1 MAKRD
6 TSGLIK
12 RGKIWHIQKR
22 IKGIGRLYESTGASD
37 RAEAERYLAHR
48 LGEIRNVVIYGER
61 PTITFRE
68 AAAKFID
75 ENAHLRSLRRYAL
88 SLDTLDPYIGDLPL
102 EQVHDDTLAPF
113 RKARVAAGIR
123 AGTINR
129 DLGAV
134 RRILN
139 LAARKW
145 RHQNGKTYLS
155 SAPLLDQAKGE
166 RRRPYPLSWVEQKR
180 FLQELPGHLEQMAL
194 FDLNT
199 GLRDQEL
206 VSLRWYWEV
215 QVPELECS
223 VFILPE
229 EVTKNG
235 EERVLMLNRVARSVL
250 EAQRGRH
257 AEYVFTFGGK
267 PLTRMNNTSWRK
279 ARRRAELPNLRV
291 HDMRHTFGHR
301 LRAAGVSIEDRKA
314 LLGHKV
320 EDITTHY
327 SAPDLAHLL
336 KCVDQICD
344 QNRGTVLRVWLQNG
358 GKNGGKLRCSTS
370 GATSA

>member
-1 MAKRD
+1 MAKRN

-22 IKGIGRLYESTGASD
+22 IRGYGRLYESTGASD

-48 LGEIRNVVIYGER
+48 LGEIRNVLLYGER
-61 PTITFRE
+61 PRITFRE

-75 ENAHLRSLRRYAL
+75 ENAHLRSLSRYAL
-88 SLDTLDPYIGDLPL
+88 SLDTLNPYIGDLRL

-113 RKARVAAGIR
+113 KKARLAAGIR

-129 DLGAV
+129 DIATA
-134 RRILN
+134 RRVLN

-145 RHQNGKTYLS
+145 RHQNGRTYLA
-155 SAPLLDQAKGE
+155 SAPLLDIVRGE
-166 RRRPYPLSWVEQKR
+166 KRKPYPLSWDEQKR
-180 FLQELPGHLEQMAL
+180 FLQELPAHLEQMAL

-206 VSLRWYWEV
+206 VTLRWYWEV
-215 QVPELECS
+215 QVPELGCS

-229 EVTKNG
+229 GITKNG
-235 EERVLMLNRVARSVL
+235 EERVLVLNRVARNVL

-257 AEYVFTFGGK
+257 PEYVFSFRGR

-279 ARRRAELPNLRV
+279 ARRRAGLPNLRV

-320 EDITTHY
+320 DDITTHY

-336 KCVDQICD
+336 ECAERACD
-344 QNRGTVLRVWLQNG
+344 EKRGTVLRVCMQNG
-358 GKNGGKLRCSTS
+358 GKNGAKMRCFP
-370 GATSA
+370 ATAASR

>member
-1 MAKRD
+1 MAKRN

-22 IKGIGRLYESTGASD
+22 IRGYGRLYESTGASD

-48 LGEIRNVVIYGER
+48 LGEIRNVLIYGER
-61 PTITFRE
+61 PRIPFRE

-75 ENAHLRSLRRYAL
+75 ENAHLRSLRRSAL
-88 SLDTLDPYIGDLPL
+88 SLDLLDPYIGDLRL

-113 RKARVAAGIR
+113 KKGRLAAGIR

-129 DLGAV
+129 DIATA
-134 RRILN
+134 RRVLN

-145 RHQNGKTYLS
+145 RHQNGKTYLA
-155 SAPLLDQAKGE
+155 SAPLLDFVKGE
-166 RRRPYPLSWVEQKR
+166 RRKPYPLSWDEQKR
-180 FLQELPGHLEQMAL
+180 FLQELPAHLEQMAL

-206 VSLRWYWEV
+206 VTLRWYWEV
-215 QVPELECS
+215 QVPELGCS

-229 EVTKNG
+229 EITKNG
-235 EERVLMLNRVARSVL
+235 EERVLVLNRVARNVL

-257 AEYVFTFGGK
+257 PEYVFSFRGR

-279 ARRRAELPNLRV
+279 ARRRAGLPNLRV
-291 HDMRHTFGHR
+291 HDMRHRFGHR

-320 EDITTHY
+320 DDITTHY
-327 SAPDLAHLL
+327 SAPDLARLL
-336 KCVDQICD
+336 EC
-344 QNRGTVLRVWLQNG
+344 
-358 GKNGGKLRCSTS
+358 
-370 GATSA
+370 A

>member
-1 MAKRD
+1 MARRD
-6 TSGLIK
+6 NSGLIK
-12 RGKIWHIQKR
+12 RGRIWHIQKR
-22 IKGIGRLYESTGASD
+22 IGGNSRLYESTGTSH

-48 LGEIRNVVIYGER
+48 LNQIRAVSVYGER
-61 PTITFRE
+61 PLFTFRE
-68 AAAKFID
+68 AGAKFID

-88 SLDTLDPYIGDLPL
+88 SLDTVDPYIGDLPL

-113 RKARVAAGIR
+113 KKARLAAGIR

-129 DLGAV
+129 DIGAV
-134 RRILN
+134 RRVLN

-145 RHQNGKTYLS
+145 RHTNGTTYLA
-155 SAPLLDQAKGE
+155 SAPLLDQVKGE
-166 RRRPYPLSWVEQKR
+166 MRKPYPLSWEEQKR
-180 FLQELPGHLEQMAL
+180 LLQELPGHLEQMAL

-206 VSLRWYWEV
+206 VSLRWFWEV
-215 QVPELECS
+215 QVPELGCS

-235 EERVLMLNRVARSVL
+235 EERVLVLNRVARSVL
-250 EAQRGRH
+250 EAQRGQH
-257 AEYVFTFGGK
+257 AEYVFAYNGR
-267 PLTRMNNTSWRK
+267 PLTRMNNSSWKK
-279 ARRRAELPNLRV
+279 ARSRAGLPHLRV

-301 LRAAGVSIEDRKA
+301 LRAAGVSNEDRKA

-327 SAPDLAHLL
+327 SAPDLAQ
-336 KCVDQICD
+336 CSSAST
-344 QNRGTVLRVWLQNG
+344 GSAT
-358 GKNGGKLRCSTS
+358 KNGARCSAYGCKMVAKTMVKC
-370 GATSA
+370 AAPPPAP

>member
-12 RGKIWHIQKR
+12 RGRIWHIQKR
-22 IKGIGRLYESTGASD
+22 IKGYGRLYESTGASN

-48 LGEIRNVVIYGER
+48 INQIRNVAIYGER
-61 PTITFRE
+61 PTVTFRE

-75 ENAHLRSLRRYAL
+75 ENSHLRSLRRYAL
-88 SLDTLDPYIGDLPL
+88 SLDTLDPYIGDLSL
-102 EQVHDDTLAPF
+102 AQVHDDTLAPF
-113 RKARVAAGIR
+113 KRARFAAGIS

-129 DLGAV
+129 DIATA

-145 RHQNGKTYLS
+145 RDQNGKTYLA
-155 SAPLLDQAKGE
+155 SAPLLDFVKGD
-166 RRRPYPLSWVEQKR
+166 RRKPYPLSWDEQKR

-215 QVPELECS
+215 QVPELGRS
-223 VFILPE
+223 VFVLPE

-235 EERVLMLNRVARSVL
+235 EERVLVLNRVARSVL
-250 EAQRGRH
+250 ETQRGRH
-257 AEYVFTFGGK
+257 AEYVFTYKGK

-279 ARRRAELPNLRV
+279 ARQRAGLPHLRV
-291 HDMRHTFGHR
+291 HDLRHTFGHR
-301 LRAAGVSIEDRKA
+301 LRAAGVSLEDRKA

-336 KCVDQICD
+336 ECADRICD

-358 GKNGGKLRCSTS
+358 GKNGGKMRCSS
-370 GATSA
+370 ATATGG

>member
-1 MAKRD
+1 
-6 TSGLIK
+6 
-12 RGKIWHIQKR
+12 
-22 IKGIGRLYESTGASD
+22 
-37 RAEAERYLAHR
+37 
-48 LGEIRNVVIYGER
+48 VYGER
-61 PTITFRE
+61 PLLTFRE

-88 SLDTLDPYIGDLPL
+88 SLDTVDPYIGDLPL

-113 RKARVAAGIR
+113 KKARLAAGIR

-129 DLGAV
+129 DIGAI
-134 RRILN
+134 RRVLN

-145 RHQNGKTYLS
+145 RHTNGTTYLA
-155 SAPLLDQAKGE
+155 SAPLLDQVKGE
-166 RRRPYPLSWVEQKR
+166 RGKPYPLSWEEQKR

-206 VSLRWYWEV
+206 VSLRWFWEV
-215 QVPELECS
+215 QVPELGCS

-235 EERVLMLNRVARSVL
+235 EERVLVLNRVARSVL

-257 AEYVFTFGGK
+257 AEYVFTYNGR
-267 PLTRMNNTSWRK
+267 PLTRMNNSSWRK
-279 ARRRAELPNLRV
+279 ARSRAGLPHLRV

-301 LRAAGVSIEDRKA
+301 LRAAGVSNEDRKA

-327 SAPDLAHLL
+327 SAPDLGHLL
-336 KCVDQICD
+336 ECAERICD
-344 QNRGTVLRVWLQNG
+344 QKRGTVLRVWLQNG
-358 GKNGGKLRCSTS
+358 GKNGAKMRCSTTGAVS
-370 GATSA
+370 G